1 MSYVQ
6 LSQELSEVRGLIQKL
21 LNNSKNINGFDINEG
36 DIEPLVLAVYNTNK
50 NKTEKVPYSNLLNQK
65 HFKGFY
71 GSQTELTNSIP
82 NPNSNDFAF
91 ISNEGEINFVLFNN
105 NSWTNIFDYVNT
117 HISDTE
123 THVTSQEKTNWNN
136 KVDKET
142 NKGLSTNDYTTEE
155 KQKLRDLANTVL
167 NDTLT
172 STSVTEGLTANQGRV
187 LKGLIDAINQLLTSD
202 DTSLDELQEIVAYIK
217 QNRSTLNALS
227 ISNIA
232 GLQNTLSKL
241 ETAIATAETTAKN
254 HAKALDDAIE
264 IGTRN
269 KLKLSQ
275 LNSYFRLRGNSK
287 VIGNGFEKI
296 FKCDNPNYWAI
307 IPIANTTPLIPKNKK
322 FTLSF
327 EYRRNLENGLGFELT
342 GTKATPTVIHGLK
355 KLPENNTDN
364 WKVFTETLTANYTD
378 AYPFGG
384 LSLWGVGEV
393 RKITIVE
400 GTKFTGLFPAPED
413 IQAEID
419 NKSKLI
425 IGDNNAIPKF
435 ELSGENKQLNFDE
448 YFEFDAVAKKINL
461 KSLFIK
467 PFRKLDLRAAGQI
480 QSSIP
485 LTNSTFEFIS
495 DKSDKIFDN
504 PQGNYTDI
512 SMLTGFFWKN
522 KYWNNG
528 AGENPSSVVIE
539 LMLSLEHKIDLV
551 FKNNTTSVEVNNITL
566 VKYIYSHIGTGASKH
581 LFNVNIFC
589 SQILSTSNNGA
600 LEFSKTI
607 YNDGVLTPNTVTEI
621 WKVVNNTGLDT
632 FLKNI
637 DFKIKSK
644 ISINYTDATN
654 TNNNNAQVKHL
665 QIYFG
670 RINND
675 FLTA

>member
-435 ELSGENKQLNFDE
+435 ELSGENKQLNFGGQ
-448 YFEFDAVAKKINL
+448 FSFDTVNKKINL
-461 KSLFIK
+461 KEGIGYKKHSGFNLITTAHDLYWQPNSLTQTGALTIK
-467 PFRKLDLRAAGQI
+467 LPTKNIASMVTLRLNVEHRTPDKYDSYSEI
-480 QSSIP
+480 Y
-485 LTNSTFEFIS
+485 LNLLCNNSTGKFTRTAYTVA
-495 DKSDKIFDN
+495 FD
-504 PQGNYTDI
+504 P
-512 SMLTGFFWKN
+512 
-522 KYWNNG
+522 
-528 AGENPSSVVIE
+528 
-539 LMLSLEHKIDLV
+539 
-551 FKNNTTSVEVNNITL
+551 IT
-566 VKYIYSHIGTGASKH
+566 VRFG
-581 LFNVNIFC
+581 
-589 SQILSTSNNGA
+589 
-600 LEFSKTI
+600 
-607 YNDGVLTPNTVTEI
+607 
-621 WKVVNNTGLDT
+621 
-632 FLKNI
+632 
-637 DFKIKSK
+637 
-644 ISINYTDATN
+644 SINGHQVIYLGELN
-654 TNNNNAQVKHL
+654 TSYAWGKFVYADKMLVSHQDTELSNWQYGWGFSIVQSFENLH
-665 QIYFG
+665 
-670 RINND
+670 
-675 FLTA
+675 